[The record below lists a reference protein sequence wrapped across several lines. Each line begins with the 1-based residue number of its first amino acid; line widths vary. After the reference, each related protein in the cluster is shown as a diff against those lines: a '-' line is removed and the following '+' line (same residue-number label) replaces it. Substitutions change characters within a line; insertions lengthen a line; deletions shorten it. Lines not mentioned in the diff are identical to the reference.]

1 MIPTKPWLPCVPI
14 YFWECVRVFVHVES
28 WCKMYFLLWT
38 VVEKKLWDFNL
49 QKVMMYVCVD
59 ICRGLWVLGSNFLL
73 GGACLTI
80 SNTQHQTTKMLSL
93 TSKEKSCPYLSKNMI
108 SAHWEETKQ
117 RRGLPTIRITQCS
130 CPVLPCNTLEDA
142 FTQTAMWMAPP
153 GVEQCTTQR
162 ALPGSLKYS
171 D

>member
-1 MIPTKPWLPCVPI
+1 MNCGRKKI
-14 YFWECVRVFVHVES
+14 VR
-28 WCKMYFLLWT
+28 
-38 VVEKKLWDFNL
+38 L
-49 QKVMMYVCVD
+49 QLAKSDDVCMCGYMQGSV
-59 ICRGLWVLGSNFLL
+59 GSNFLL